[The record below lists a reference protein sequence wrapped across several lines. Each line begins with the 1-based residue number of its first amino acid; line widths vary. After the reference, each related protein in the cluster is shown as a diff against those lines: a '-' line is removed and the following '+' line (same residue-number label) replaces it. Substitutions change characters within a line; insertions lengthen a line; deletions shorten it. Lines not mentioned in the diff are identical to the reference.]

1 MPEVTARAVRALLVP
16 LQGGRMLLLPNA
28 AVAEVVT
35 LRDLAPAPPEAPAW
49 QLGTLPWRGLA
60 LPVVAYEALD
70 GEAAGTPGAG
80 TQVLVLNRL
89 EAGAGLGYYGL
100 VAAGIPHLMV
110 VGEGQLEATAT
121 PGAGSYALCD
131 LRLGESRAAIPD
143 LAAIEARLVD

>member
-1 MPEVTARAVRALLVP
+1 MPEAAARTVRALLVP

-49 QLGTLPWRGLA
+49 RLGTLPWRGLA

-70 GEAAGTPGAG
+70 GEAASAPGA
-80 TQVLVLNRL
+80 QVLVLNRL

-110 VGEGQLEATAT
+110 VGEGQLEAVAA
-121 PGAGSYALCD
+121 PGAGGYALCD

-143 LAAIEARLVD
+143 LAAIEARLAD